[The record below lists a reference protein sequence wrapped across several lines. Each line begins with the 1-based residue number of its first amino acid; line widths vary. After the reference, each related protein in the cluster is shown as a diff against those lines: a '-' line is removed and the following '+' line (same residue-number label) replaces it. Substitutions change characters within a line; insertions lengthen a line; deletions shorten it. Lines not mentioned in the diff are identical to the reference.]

1 MIYIT
6 LNVVVDGHAFKNL
19 MTAEV
24 RKYNYTGVLVV
35 LVHHHACNT
44 GSLCTYAATWR
55 VDQLTQEIEVEM
67 THNNRG
73 WIALGFS
80 DDDRMASL
88 SP

>member
-1 MIYIT
+1 MIYNT

-19 MTAEV
+19 TTAEV
-24 RKYNYTGVLVV
+24 HKYNYTGVLVV
-35 LVHHHACNT
+35 LVHSPCNT

-67 THNNRG
+67 TRNNRG

-88 SP
+88 FP